1 MVDVSNQLQTS
12 FLIDTGATFTSIG
25 KEGSKLPLS
34 GKAVKTVGFS
44 GKTQT
49 LHFTEPQDITVEGIT
64 IQAPLLYS
72 PDTPAGFSR
81 PWICDFAL
89 KTQPLRDMMKAADQ
103 TKSSARLIWTEKGKK
118 AFETIKSDLR
128 SAPALACP
136 DYTKPFHLYVSE
148 KQGFASAILAQQ
160 QQSMGKKPI
169 AYYSTAL
176 DNVEKGMP
184 PCYRGLA
191 AAAFAYQKASRIT
204 MGHPVTQYTSHALY
218 ALLTSQKFVITN
230 ARRTGYDVILSAP
243 ELTIERC
250 LTINPADRVV
260 LSDEGLPHECTT
272 EAETFLKARDDLES
286 QPLQDSQI
294 VLFVDGS
301 CYCANDGNKS
311 GYAVVMHDEE
321 DDSFRVLASVSV
333 PQPCSAQLAEIK
345 ELTAAC
351 RLGAGGR
358 CTIYTDSAYA
368 HGVCHTFG
376 PIWEQRGFQRA
387 DGSSILHGPA
397 ISDLLKA
404 MMLPKALAIVK
415 CKAHKSAADEAAK
428 SAAVEEDCVKVIVQD
443 EEHEKVR
450 GQVTEE
456 DLGEYQDVA
465 SGEEKERWKKRG
477 AVQDPNTG
485 LWRSVDGVWVAP
497 LALLPKLIAEAHGVD
512 HCNRRETID
521 TIRRNWWSPYLASI
535 VDKFLRSCELCAAR
549 NVRKHF
555 TAPISHIP
563 EPRGPFRHL
572 MIDFVDMADRKEGKR
587 YILVREATH
596 GAQVDEPL
604 QQVQPGDYVYIK
616 VFKRK
621 HWSEPQREGPFKV
634 VLATSTAVKGPAQ
647 DREPA
652 YRTRVKTTQPRPVEG
667 EPTQPDQLKEN
678 RGQVVRIRLIHDH
691 RMTH

>member
-1 MVDVSNQLQTS
+1 
-12 FLIDTGATFTSIG
+12 
-25 KEGSKLPLS
+25 
-34 GKAVKTVGFS
+34 
-44 GKTQT
+44 
-49 LHFTEPQDITVEGIT
+49 
-64 IQAPLLYS
+64 
-72 PDTPAGFSR
+72 
-81 PWICDFAL
+81 
-89 KTQPLRDMMKAADQ
+89 
-103 TKSSARLIWTEKGKK
+103 
-118 AFETIKSDLR
+118 
-128 SAPALACP
+128 
-136 DYTKPFHLYVSE
+136 
-148 KQGFASAILAQQ
+148 
-160 QQSMGKKPI
+160 
-169 AYYSTAL
+169 
-176 DNVEKGMP
+176 
-184 PCYRGLA
+184 
-191 AAAFAYQKASRIT
+191 
-204 MGHPVTQYTSHALY
+204 
-218 ALLTSQKFVITN
+218 
-230 ARRTGYDVILSAP
+230 YDVILSAP

-260 LSDEGLPHECTT
+260 LSDEGIPHECTT
-272 EAETFLKARDDLES
+272 EAEKFLKARDDLEN
-286 QPLQDSQI
+286 QPLQNAQI
-294 VLFVDGS
+294 VLFVDSS
-301 CYCANDGNKS
+301 CYRANDGNKA
-311 GYAVVMHDEE
+311 GYAVVMHNEE

-333 PQPCSAQLAEIK
+333 PQSCSAQLAEIK
-345 ELTAAC
+345 ALTAAC

-415 CKAHKSAADEAAK
+415 CKAHKSDGDMVSRGNAAADEAVK
-428 SAAVEEDCVKVIVQD
+428 NAALGKDCVKVMMVQD
-443 EEHEKVR
+443 EEHEEVR

-465 SGEEKERWKKRG
+465 SGEEKERWRKRG

-485 LWRSVDGVWVAP
+485 LWRSIDGVWVAP
-497 LALLPKLIAEAHGVD
+497 LALLPTLIAEAHGID

-521 TIRRNWWSPYLASI
+521 TIRRNWWLPYLASM

-572 MIDFVDMADRKEGKR
+572 MMDFVDMADRKEGKI
-587 YILVREATH
+587 YILVVIDSFSRWVEATATAKNDAKTVAKFLIREQRMGCVYHPQSQGMVERANGVLKEKIANICASTGLNWVQALPLALMKMRSQTNHNTHLTPHELLTGRPMPVAFTQGPYTGSSLEQLEADMSSYCKHLTQIHRTLYLQVREATH

-621 HWSEPQREGPFKV
+621 HWSEPRREGPFKV
-634 VLATSTAVKGPAQ
+634 VLATPTAVK
-647 DREPA
+647 
-652 YRTRVKTTQPRPVEG
+652 VEG
-667 EPTQPDQLKEN
+667 KEYWYHLN
-678 RGQVVRIRLIHDH
+678 HCCRAAV
-691 RMTH
+691 